1 MKKLNE
7 KTKDFILA
15 IKETREFQNFQ
26 EAEEEY
32 RKDKDAQSLLK
43 DFHIAQ
49 QNLIILKQGNFS
61 GQEEQKE
68 KIKSLERQVSSNEI
82 IKEWIEARKN
92 FQSLIDQL
100 AENISSDI
108 NFPFKYIQKSRGCC
122 G

>member
-1 MKKLNE
+1 MNNLKE

-15 IKETREFQNFQ
+15 IKETKEFQNFQ
-26 EAEEEY
+26 KAEEEY

-49 QNLIILKQGNFS
+49 QNLTILKQGNFS

-68 KIKSLERQVSSNEI
+68 KIESLERQVSSNEI